1 MAEAKRWQGL
11 DTWEALA
18 NESYWQEFTRLSH
31 DTKAKLLSQMSY
43 SVAVKQQM
51 VDIASASGSYT
62 GAIDKVLAE
71 RSATAAYEQDMR
83 YNAYLMQ
90 SDAWLNAVSSEVM
103 LAEKLLSKQIAE
115 GIKS

>member
-31 DTKAKLLSQMSY
+31 GTKAKLLSQMSY
-43 SVAVKQQM
+43 SVVVKQQI
-51 VDIASASGSYT
+51 VGLAITSSY
-62 GAIDKVLAE
+62 GNAIDKVLAD
-71 RSATAAYEQDMR
+71 RSSTAAYEQCMR

-90 SDAWLNAVSSEVM
+90 SDAWLNALSSEVM
-103 LAEKLLSKQIAE
+103 LAEKLLSKQIA
-115 GIKS
+115 GGLKS